1 MASVRRRC
9 AATGSIRTTGGPLDR
24 RVPHAGA
31 PGRARDAAHA
41 PHAWAFP
48 APEFRG
54 RRSRRGTGSLRSSA
68 SAASSSRPSRTWP
81 SAPRRPHRRIAS
93 AGHDRVG
100 RRLAASSSPAFA
112 ASPPGPRRPR
122 GRPLPPLPLRRRQ
135 RHRHRDDLPLATGP
149 VAREQVTS
157 RAVPDR
163 VHLVRA
169 VANVPVPGDRNPS
182 PPRDR
187 PDPLFVRSID
197 REVIIVHLDSYALGA
212 KTRRYDV
219 LAEVPIEKE
228 RRQLRRR
235 LQARTGSLPRS
246 PCPGFRSHQRDR

>member
-54 RRSRRGTGSLRSSA
+54 RRSRRGTVRCGVRPRRHLR
-68 SAASSSRPSRTWP
+68 R
-81 SAPRRPHRRIAS
+81 APRGRGLARRPHRRIAS

-100 RRLAASSSPAFA
+100 RRLPPPHRPSRPA
-112 ASPPGPRRPR
+112 PPRPRPPR
-122 GRPLPPLPLRRRQ
+122 GRPLPPFPLRRRQ
-135 RHRHRDDLPLATGP
+135 RRRHRDDLPLATGP
-149 VAREQVTS
+149 VSREQVTS

-197 REVIIVHLDSYALGA
+197 REVIVVHLDSYVLGA

-219 LAEVPIEKE
+219 LSRGSDRERASAAQAAASSSHRIASSISVP
-228 RRQLRRR
+228 
-235 LQARTGSLPRS
+235 GRS
-246 PCPGFRSHQRDR
+246 